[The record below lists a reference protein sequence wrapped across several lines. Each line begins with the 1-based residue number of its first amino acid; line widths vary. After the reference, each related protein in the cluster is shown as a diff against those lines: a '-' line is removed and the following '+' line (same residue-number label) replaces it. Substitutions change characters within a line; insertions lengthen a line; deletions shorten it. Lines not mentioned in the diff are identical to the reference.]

1 MVVVGGDLG
10 FQSLYT
16 REAARDRN
24 ELGPFLGT
32 LIVFR
37 IGLAAAAAVIFAL
50 ALGLGAGLGSL
61 ILPGSALLIATA
73 YASLLRNT
81 YYSVGRAEFDAIAI
95 GSETL
100 IQAAL
105 IMLGS
110 RTNAGVAYYLW
121 PSAASYTFT
130 VI

>member
-24 ELGPFLGT
+24 ELGHFLGT
-32 LIVFR
+32 LILFR

-50 ALGLGAGLGSL
+50 ALGLGAGLESL

-81 YYSVGRAEFDAIAI
+81 FYSLGRAEVDAIPI
-95 GSETL
+95 VSNTF
-100 IQAAL
+100 IQAGL
-105 IMLGS
+105 IGLGS
-110 RTNAGVAYYLW
+110 R
-121 PSAASYTFT
+121 
-130 VI
+130 